1 MIAHKAKEDKYM
13 RKALIAVAV
22 IAFTALATIASL
34 AQMAKPVTRS
44 KSVTIQSTITEI
56 DKTHRIVTL
65 KGPKGNLVDV
75 YTPEKVKRFNDL
87 KVGDV
92 VTVTY
97 TESLAFKVR
106 KPGEAAPPKQMSGVN
121 LREGKPG
128 ATSTQQRTV
137 SVSVEAVDKSVPSIT
152 VKDSEGHVTSFLVR
166 DAKNLEGVNVG
177 DKIDITYTLGVLIKA
192 DTPTK

>member
-1 MIAHKAKEDKYM
+1 M
-13 RKALIAVAV
+13 RKSFISLAVF
-22 IAFTALATIASL
+22 AFTALATLTSV
-34 AQMAKPVTRS
+34 AQTAKPVIRS
-44 KSVTIQSTITEI
+44 KSVTVQSTIVEI

-65 KGPKGNLVDV
+65 KGPSGNLVDV
-75 YTPEKVKRFNDL
+75 YAPEKVKRFLDL

-97 TESLAFKVR
+97 TESLAFRVR

-121 LREGKPG
+121 LRQGKPG

-152 VKDSEGHVTSFLVR
+152 VKDGEGHVTSFLVK
-166 DAKNLEGVNVG
+166 DAKNLEGVNAG
-177 DKIDITYTLGVLIKA
+177 DKIDITYTLGVLVKA

>member
-1 MIAHKAKEDKYM
+1 M
-13 RKALIAVAV
+13 RKSFISLAV
-22 IAFTALATIASL
+22 IAFTALATLTSV
-34 AQMAKPVTRS
+34 AQTAKPVIRS
-44 KSVTIQSTITEI
+44 KSVTVKSTIVEI

-65 KGPKGNLVDV
+65 KGGPHNNLVDV
-75 YTPEKVKRFNDL
+75 YAPEKVKRFLDL

-121 LREGKPG
+121 LRQGKPG
-128 ATSTQQRTV
+128 ATSTQQKTV

-152 VKDSEGHVTSFLVR
+152 VKDGEGHVTSFLVK

-177 DKIDITYTLGVLIKA
+177 DKIDITYTLGVLVKA